1 MENEMASFYSTTNG
15 IPSATNGQCVV
26 VNETKDTILADQ
38 EQAKNTEPISLRSPV
53 IEEADEADDSTRDIA
68 DTRTVRKKRTMHRS
82 ADSYSEINLRPSK
95 LVLIVGICCVTG
107 LALPPIILYFIPID
121 TNSHDDVYT
130 SNNFSVVNLSS
141 VSIMFAY
148 ISDSIAT
155 YLWIISRVAT

>member
-1 MENEMASFYSTTNG
+1 MASFHSKTNG

-53 IEEADEADDSTRDIA
+53 IEEADDSTRDIA

-82 ADSYSEINLRPSK
+82 ADSYSEINLRLSK
-95 LVLIVGICCVTG
+95 LVLIIGVCCVIG
-107 LALPPIILYFIPID
+107 LALPPIILHFIPID

-130 SNNFSVVNLSS
+130 SNNFSMVNLSTS

-148 ISDSIAT
+148 VSNNIAT
-155 YLWIISRVAT
+155 YLWTISRVAT